1 WWDLG
6 WSPLGSYADW
16 LSWFKNIRMGS
27 ILKSILEE
35 GKYLGTLRRNFNV
48 EVADIK
54 PSGPSCQVVLDDMK
68 ALLSHYFIY
77 TSHNTYLTG
86 DQFTNDSSVRPI
98 IKALQKGIRGIQPD
112 LWLTSTNTHIKV
124 CHGRL
129 DATVDAILAGA

>member
-1 WWDLG
+1 MKLIYHYLDT
-6 WSPLGSYADW
+6 
-16 LSWFKNIRMGS
+16 
-27 ILKSILEE
+27 E
-35 GKYLGTLRRNFNV
+35 GKYLGTLRRNFDV